1 MLVWHNCHVGI
12 LQLGPMKVSTVVTAP
27 GEKAY
32 TTEQAIKQKTI
43 NRAQWWLVEMT
54 FKTNNN
60 NNNKTLFMSLW
71 FKKKN
76 IYTKL
81 LLLCQL
87 KPSTIHLLFKTQAS
101 HQHYTKQTATRLRKN
116 VQGQR

>member
-1 MLVWHNCHVGI
+1 
-12 LQLGPMKVSTVVTAP
+12 
-27 GEKAY
+27 
-32 TTEQAIKQKTI
+32 
-43 NRAQWWLVEMT
+43 
-54 FKTNNN
+54 
-60 NNNKTLFMSLW
+60 MSLW